1 MKELRV
7 GMKMG
12 LCMSV
17 VFVAL
22 GLLVALMVDEI
33 EREEL
38 SSRA

>member
-1 MKELRV
+1 
-7 GMKMG
+7 MKMI
-12 LCMSV
+12 LCMSLV